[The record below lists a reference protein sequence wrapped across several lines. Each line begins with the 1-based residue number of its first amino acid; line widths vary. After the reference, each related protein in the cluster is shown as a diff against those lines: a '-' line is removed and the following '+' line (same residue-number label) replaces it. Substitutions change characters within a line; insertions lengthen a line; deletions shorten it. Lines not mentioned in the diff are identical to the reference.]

1 MKRLITTVA
10 FGLLLVGLPLSVQA
24 AQPCVNG
31 TTTYRPVQAA
41 PAVVQAPRTYRSFS
55 YQPDAAVVAPAPAMR
70 NYYYGGGTRTFNRHQ
85 PAYMNAVN
93 KSLGRVN

>member
-1 MKRLITTVA
+1 MKRLITTFA

-31 TTTYRPVQAA
+31 QMTYRPAQAV

-55 YQPDAAVVAPAPAMR
+55 YQPDATLVAPAPVMR

-85 PAYMNAVN
+85 PSYMNAAN